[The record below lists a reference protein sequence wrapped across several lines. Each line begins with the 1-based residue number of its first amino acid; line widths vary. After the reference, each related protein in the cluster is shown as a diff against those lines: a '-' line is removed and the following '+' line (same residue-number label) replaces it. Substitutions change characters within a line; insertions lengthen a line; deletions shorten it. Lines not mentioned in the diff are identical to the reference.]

1 MSKLNIGNLS
11 PEAIKILESMNDG
24 IILTDPT
31 SVVTYIN
38 SSYSKLVGIKFEDI
52 RGKYLR
58 DVRSGSKIHEALIER
73 KPRIN
78 IKRMQDG
85 VESYCD
91 LIPIMDEEELIGGLV
106 VVKDAIMVKEVIK
119 ERTRVTEKQNYLEK
133 KIKDLNKAKY
143 NFDTIIGKD
152 SGMKNSINLAKKA
165 AVTDSNV
172 LIVGESGTGKEVLA
186 QSIHNYSIR
195 KDNSF
200 VAVNCAAIPE
210 NLWES
215 EFFGYSG
222 GAFSGSKKEGKLGLF
237 EIADG
242 GTLFLDEIGEIPL
255 HLQSKLL
262 RVLEERKFRKVGG
275 EEEINVDVRII
286 AATNQSLKEKTEIG
300 EFRHD
305 LYYRLSVFPIE
316 ILPLRQRKEDIPVF
330 INNFLENSRAKYN
343 KNIKINSEAMDALL
357 NYNWTGNVRELR
369 NAMEY
374 AVNFL
379 NNDTID
385 IDSIPLNIK
394 KTLEV
399 KKDDKTLKELVE
411 DYEKKI
417 ILSNINKYGD
427 DLKSKKFI
435 ANKLNIS
442 LSSLYNKINAK

>member
-38 SSYSKLVGIKFEDI
+38 SSYSKLVGIKFEDVCG
-52 RGKYLR
+52 RYLR

-143 NFDTIIGKD
+143 SFETIIGKD
-152 SGMKNSINLAKKA
+152 SGMKNAINLAKKA

-242 GTLFLDEIGEIPL
+242 GTLFLDEVGEIPL

-330 INNFLENSRAKYN
+330 INNFLENSRVKYN

-394 KTLEV
+394 KTLEI
-399 KKDDKTLKELVE
+399 KEDDKTLKELVE